1 MDNIM
6 QAARRESA
14 IETMHDVWF
23 NKDLAKDLTRAEA
36 VDYLVE
42 MMLKEPDFWGVT
54 TREEVEKEIYKC
66 FPDMLS
72 DENDVYYKFYRQGVM
87 EELIRALK
95 AMDLVDLMGKEMI
108 IEYLVNQIMQS
119 PECRIY
125 DRKQAKVEA
134 EEFVNKSLEK

>member
-87 EELIRALK
+87 EELIKVLK

-108 IEYLVNQIMQS
+108 VEYLVNQIMKS
-119 PECRIY
+119 PRCRIY
-125 DRKQAKVEA
+125 DRQQAKVEA
-134 EEFVNKSLEK
+134 EEFVNNSLE

>member
-23 NKDLAKDLTRAEA
+23 NKDLAKDLTKAEA

-87 EELIRALK
+87 EELIRVLK

-125 DRKQAKVEA
+125 DRGQAKDEA
-134 EEFVNKSLEK
+134 EEFVNKSLE

>member
-23 NKDLAKDLTRAEA
+23 NKDLAKDLTRTEA

-42 MMLKEPDFWGVT
+42 MMLKEPDFWGVS

-125 DRKQAKVEA
+125 DRKQAKVEV

>member
-23 NKDLAKDLTRAEA
+23 NKDLAKDLTRTEA

-42 MMLKEPDFWGVT
+42 MMLKDPDFWGVT

>member
-23 NKDLAKDLTRAEA
+23 NKDLAKDLTKAEA

-87 EELIRALK
+87 EELIRVLK

-125 DRKQAKVEA
+125 DRKQAKVEV

>member
-23 NKDLAKDLTRAEA
+23 NKDLAKDLTRTEA

-42 MMLKEPDFWGVT
+42 MMLKDPDFWGVS

-87 EELIRALK
+87 EELIKVLK

>member
-87 EELIRALK
+87 EELIKVLR
-95 AMDLVDLMGKEMI
+95 AMDLVNLMGKEMI

>member
-1 MDNIM
+1 MDNII

-23 NKDLAKDLTRAEA
+23 NKDLAKDLTRTEA

-87 EELIRALK
+87 EELIRVLK

-108 IEYLVNQIMQS
+108 IEYLVNQIMKS

>member
-23 NKDLAKDLTRAEA
+23 NKDLAKDLTKAEA

-87 EELIRALK
+87 EELIKVLK

-125 DRKQAKVEA
+125 DRKQAKVEV

>member
-23 NKDLAKDLTRAEA
+23 NKDLAKDLTKAEA

-87 EELIRALK
+87 EELIRVLK

-119 PECRIY
+119 PKCRIY
-125 DRKQAKVEA
+125 DRGQAKNEA
-134 EEFVNKSLEK
+134 EEFVNKSLE